1 MTFIAGFLTGLGVS
15 LVILLLGMWLWWAAG
30 EAEVQ
35 E

>member
-15 LVILLLGMWLWWAAG
+15 LVILLIGMYFWQM
-30 EAEVQ
+30 ERE